1 MQKKV
6 YLGISKDRVA
16 DLEKSHEL
24 AKENLRT
31 HSEDW
36 IDAIALL
43 AVKEGLLVR
52 YPEACAR
59 LQRTNA
65 LLEET
70 NSKSGDVAMTAL
82 INQNCEQFD
91 KAASLCENVF

>member
-1 MQKKV
+1 MSEEMLAKEPQNDRIRQFYAWIMQQKV

-52 YPEACAR
+52 
-59 LQRTNA
+59 
-65 LLEET
+65 
-70 NSKSGDVAMTAL
+70 
-82 INQNCEQFD
+82 
-91 KAASLCENVF
+91 